1 MIFQNFH
8 YIIFNRL
15 QVLTVVTYRWSS
27 HQCFFK
33 KLNLKTGRLNME
45 PFVPRIKE
53 ILLDIRAAVQRT
65 KYEAQKFRA
74 KLIYVAPGAVF
85 CYELA

>member
-1 MIFQNFH
+1 MFFQEVGFEDREIEYGAFCAKNK
-8 YIIFNRL
+8 R
-15 QVLTVVTYRWSS
+15 
-27 HQCFFK
+27 
-33 KLNLKTGRLNME
+33 NLVGYSR
-45 PFVPRIKE
+45 R
-53 ILLDIRAAVQRT
+53 RAKPT